1 MSPKS
6 FAEHVTFGELQ
17 RPSETSHRVFVPTV
31 DDKGET
37 VSFKTPKGKVAS
49 YDESTQVL
57 CVEFA
62 ESVFLHNLTS
72 LNENVYNH
80 VLSLK
85 RGIYGKVSD
94 DELSQIYRPFV
105 IGKQAFLY
113 AWDPRF
119 VHKDG
124 SPADRTMDNIVGSE
138 VKLSVNV
145 QGISVLPSIFG
156 CALEVG
162 PICVFKEPKC
172 EPEPEPVVEEEPL
185 VKEKETTFSDDEE
198 EPSIFQGVQKE
209 DAPKELSKSMEN

>member
-17 RPSETSHRVFVPTV
+17 RPSETSQRVFVPTV

-37 VSFKTPKGKVAS
+37 ISFKTPKGKVVS

-62 ESVFLHNLTS
+62 ESVFLHNLVS
-72 LNENVYNH
+72 LNEKVYTH

-124 SPADRTMDNIVGSE
+124 SPADRTMDNIMGAE
-138 VKLSVNV
+138 VKLSVDI
-145 QGISVLPSIFG
+145 QGISILPSIFG

-162 PICVFKEPKC
+162 PICVFKEPKQ
-172 EPEPEPVVEEEPL
+172 EPEPEPAEEPPAQEVVL
-185 VKEKETTFSDDEE
+185 PTFSDDEE

-209 DAPKELSKSMEN
+209 DALKELSRSMEN